1 MQPKRSSTGEL
12 LIACLRW
19 ATIAVCFGS
28 IALVFGVIALRLGY
42 PYQLEWMEGAVLQHI
57 HVVQSGRVP
66 YSEPSI
72 LFSPFFY
79 TPLFYYVSAAVMLLT
94 GDGFLGPR
102 LVSIGASVASA
113 ALVYA
118 LVRGEKGDKLAALCG
133 CAFFAASYWPTG
145 RWFDLAR
152 VDSLYVFFALAG
164 AFAIRHGRHPAWPF
178 AAGLL
183 FCLACLT
190 KQTAA
195 VIALPLFAWCL
206 AFRPRELLRLIGSF
220 AVFSLAAFAWLQ
232 WSSDGWFGY
241 CMFGLSSGHP
251 LKARGV
257 ETFLLRDLALQIP
270 IALTLIAA
278 AVVVGRREWPRSAS
292 QGFLLALVAGGVIA
306 SFVIRIKV
314 GAWTNNLMPAYA
326 VLAVA
331 FGVAVARLRAL
342 PQTKFRLPDI
352 ALVLV
357 GLQLLFMLPFAS
369 PWKWVPTTADRAAGD
384 RLVEL
389 IASVEGDVLVPTA
402 THLAE
407 RVGKAGWAHFMN
419 VRDVQLSSRSRR
431 QEEKLLGEFDDALR
445 RGQFDLILLHNPQ
458 RDYFVRL
465 PAEYEYRGRV
475 FPPGVFEPTSG
486 STLFVPAYLYVRRG
500 VAIDRME

>member
-28 IALVFGVIALRLGY
+28 IALVFGVIALRLSY

-220 AVFSLAAFAWLQ
+220 TVFSLAAFAWLQ

-331 FGVAVARLRAL
+331 SASPSRVYAHFPKQSSDCPTSPSSWWACNSSSCCPSRRRGSGYPRLR
-342 PQTKFRLPDI
+342 TGRR
-352 ALVLV
+352 V
-357 GLQLLFMLPFAS
+357 
-369 PWKWVPTTADRAAGD
+369 
-384 RLVEL
+384 
-389 IASVEGDVLVPTA
+389 IAS
-402 THLAE
+402 
-407 RVGKAGWAHFMN
+407 WN
-419 VRDVQLSSRSRR
+419 SSPAWRGTCWSR
-431 QEEKLLGEFDDALR
+431 
-445 RGQFDLILLHNPQ
+445 
-458 RDYFVRL
+458 
-465 PAEYEYRGRV
+465 
-475 FPPGVFEPTSG
+475 PPPTSPSASG
-486 STLFVPAYLYVRRG
+486 KPGGRTS
-500 VAIDRME
+500 